1 LNTRVREFDGI
12 IVNALVKDTAQL
24 GHADKQVEADR
35 YPHAASATS
44 TAEALGVDPKPGLKS
59 TEIVER
65 RARCGANT
73 LQSIRPRAAWRILL
87 EQFASLVI
95 ALLAFAAIV
104 ALATGDVVDAMAI
117 LAVLVLNALIGFAT
131 EWQAGRA
138 LDALRRQA
146 RSTARVRRDGHEI
159 TVALGELV
167 PGDIVILNAGD
178 RVPADARLIESASL
192 RAEESALTGES
203 TTVDKSPQPVPF
215 DALLAERSSMLYLGT
230 SIAGGRAVAIITA
243 TGAQTELGRIGKLVA
258 SAPDESTPLK
268 RKLDQ
273 LSRRLVY
280 IVLIVG
286 VLVVL
291 AGWLRGDNLWLMI
304 EVGISLAVAAVP
316 EALPAVTT
324 LILALGVLRMARQ
337 RAIVRRLASVETLG
351 SATIICSDKTGTLTE
366 NRMTA
371 REFYLSDGRKAE
383 FNGKPHSLAG
393 DDLLARAGRVGVLCS
408 EASFNPNAVEGAR
421 ALGDPT
427 ETALLVAADEMGL
440 DVSALRA
447 NYPKVVEIPFDAA
460 TKRMITA
467 HHEPDGDYLGTLK
480 GAPAVVLKDSTSY
493 VGRNG
498 ELRSLDDEVR
508 AQFLEVNNEMA
519 GRALRVLALAE
530 KRSEDIEIRMEPG
543 SDFASQSNPEIESGY
558 TFLGFVGMIDPP
570 RTEVAEAIEKARQA
584 GIRVVMLTGD
594 QINTARAIARE
605 LRLSGDAEPK
615 ALHARDLQRADSG
628 RIAELVRATDV
639 FARVSPEDKLR
650 IVEALRDAGEVV
662 AVTGDGVNDAPALK
676 RADIGVAM
684 GLRGT
689 EVAKEAAA
697 VVLADDN
704 FATILKA
711 IEGGRTIYANII
723 KFIHLMF
730 SKNLGVVLAI
740 FVAIISGLPL
750 PLLPLQIL
758 WINLVTD
765 VFPALALALEPAAP
779 GVMQRRPRSPNASL
793 LARPFFLLIIWQGA
807 MLAAIIVGA
816 YTWALEVYGEGAH
829 ARTVALMALVG
840 VQIGHMFN
848 CRSRTRSA
856 FAGLS
861 RSPFVWGAAFI
872 VIGLQLAAVYVTP
885 LARVLNTTRLTPT
898 DWLIAAGAVIAP
910 IIFVEATKSLARW
923 KRPPS
928 RALSPE
934 FQPLPLRMDGMSV
947 KSSKREKS
955 PLNRG
960 QSVMQLVKAGVLYF
974 ALVFGAGLVLGPIR
988 ELWAVPRFGQ
998 RIAELIEAPLMLIAV
1013 VFAAR
1018 WTVRRFRVSLET
1030 TTSLG
1035 IGLTALGFLLAAEL
1049 LVVLGLR
1056 SLSVAEYI
1064 KSRDPVSGIVY
1075 LLMLGVF
1082 ALMPWL
1088 VSLWVVDSAANGTRR
1103 PIKVE
1108 QNGSAHC

>member
-1 LNTRVREFDGI
+1 
-12 IVNALVKDTAQL
+12 
-24 GHADKQVEADR
+24 
-35 YPHAASATS
+35 
-44 TAEALGVDPKPGLKS
+44 
-59 TEIVER
+59 
-65 RARCGANT
+65 
-73 LQSIRPRAAWRILL
+73 
-87 EQFASLVI
+87 
-95 ALLAFAAIV
+95 
-104 ALATGDVVDAMAI
+104 
-117 LAVLVLNALIGFAT
+117 
-131 EWQAGRA
+131 
-138 LDALRRQA
+138 
-146 RSTARVRRDGHEI
+146 
-159 TVALGELV
+159 
-167 PGDIVILNAGD
+167 IVILTAGD

-203 TTVDKSPQPVPF
+203 ASVDKSPQPVTC

-230 SIAGGRAVAIITA
+230 SIGGGRAVAIITA
-243 TGAQTELGRIGKLVA
+243 TGAYTELGRIGKLVA
-258 SAPDESTPLK
+258 SAPEESTPLK

-273 LSRRLVY
+273 LGRRLVY
-280 IVLIVG
+280 IVLIIG
-286 VLVVL
+286 AVVML

-366 NRMTA
+366 NRMKV
-371 REFYLSDGRKAE
+371 REYYLSDGRKTE
-383 FNGKPHSLAG
+383 FSGKLNSLAG

-408 EASFNPNAVEGAR
+408 EASFDPKAVEAER

-427 ETALLVAADEMGL
+427 ETALLVKADEMGL
-440 DVSALRA
+440 DVSGLRTD
-447 NYPKVVEIPFDAA
+447 YPKVIEFPFDAV

-467 HHEPDGDYLGTLK
+467 HRERNGEYLATLK
-480 GAPAVVLKDSTSY
+480 GAPAVVLEDSTRY

-498 ELRSLDDEVR
+498 ELRLLDDEVR
-508 AQFLEVNNEMA
+508 AKFLEVNNEMA

-530 KRSEDIEIRMEPG
+530 KRSDDIEIRMEPV
-543 SDFASQSNPEIESGY
+543 SDFAPQSNPEIESGY

-570 RTEVAEAIEKARQA
+570 RPEVAEAIEKAHQA

-615 ALHARDLQRADSG
+615 ALHARDLESADSS
-628 RIAELVRATDV
+628 RIVELVRTIDV

-650 IVEALRDAGEVV
+650 IVEALREAGEVV

-689 EVAKEAAA
+689 EVAKEASA

-711 IEGGRTIYANII
+711 VEGGRTIYANII

-740 FVAIISGLPL
+740 FVAIIAGLPL

-765 VFPALALALEPAAP
+765 VLPALALALEPAAP
-779 GVMQRRPRSPNASL
+779 GMMQRPPRSPNAAL
-793 LARPFFLLIIWQGA
+793 LARTFFVLIVWQGA
-807 MLAAIIVGA
+807 MLAAIILAA
-816 YTWALEVYGEGAH
+816 YIWALEAYGEGAH
-829 ARTVALMALVG
+829 SRTVALMALVG

-848 CRSRTRSA
+848 CRSRIRSA

-885 LARVLNTTRLTPT
+885 LALVLNTTRLTST
-898 DWLIAAGAVIAP
+898 DWLITSGAVIVP
-910 IIFVEATKSLARW
+910 IILVEAIKALAR
-923 KRPPS
+923 
-928 RALSPE
+928 
-934 FQPLPLRMDGMSV
+934 
-947 KSSKREKS
+947 
-955 PLNRG
+955 
-960 QSVMQLVKAGVLYF
+960 
-974 ALVFGAGLVLGPIR
+974 
-988 ELWAVPRFGQ
+988 
-998 RIAELIEAPLMLIAV
+998 
-1013 VFAAR
+1013 
-1018 WTVRRFRVSLET
+1018 
-1030 TTSLG
+1030 
-1035 IGLTALGFLLAAEL
+1035 
-1049 LVVLGLR
+1049 
-1056 SLSVAEYI
+1056 
-1064 KSRDPVSGIVY
+1064 
-1075 LLMLGVF
+1075 
-1082 ALMPWL
+1082 
-1088 VSLWVVDSAANGTRR
+1088 
-1103 PIKVE
+1103 
-1108 QNGSAHC
+1108 